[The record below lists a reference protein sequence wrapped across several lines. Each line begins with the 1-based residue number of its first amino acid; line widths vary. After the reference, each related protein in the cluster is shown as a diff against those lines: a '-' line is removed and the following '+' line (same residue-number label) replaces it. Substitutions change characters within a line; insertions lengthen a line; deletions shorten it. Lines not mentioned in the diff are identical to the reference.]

1 MNKASIYLMITPFF
15 PTKDSFRGPFVLDQ
29 VKAIERTGR
38 YQRVVVMRPCPIWA
52 KQEDYEFD
60 GVEVHYF
67 PIVQMPS
74 NLLLPLPDALNKRLF
89 LKRLRQ
95 LGILPDDISVAHAH
109 VGMNACFALAVKEKN
124 PAVKTL
130 LQHHDADPFGINM
143 SRHLA
148 ECGWNSRI
156 NSRYLVRQYGKI
168 DLHVAVSNK
177 VEHNLREFPNAGK
190 EEVFPRYLHLLEY
203 VKGLRPATIKACT
216 VLYNGVDTS
225 LFYPETSKAKKGKFR
240 IGCIGNYQVLKDHI
254 TLLKAVHRMKDKEVE
269 LLLVGSGETYE
280 ECQQYVA
287 EHGMQDAVT
296 FLREM
301 RHEDLRSFYNSLDLF
316 VLPSYF
322 EGFGCVFTEAYA
334 CGVPFM
340 SCTKQGVSEIVE
352 EPEKWLID
360 KHDNETLAR
369 LISNYK
375 LYRYEQKLN
384 ADYDINILVKH
395 FLDVVERL

>member
-1 MNKASIYLMITPFF
+1 MSKASIYLMITPFF

-29 VKAIERTGR
+29 VKAIEKTGR
-38 YQRVVVMRPCPIWA
+38 YSRVVVMRPCPLWG
-52 KQEDYEFD
+52 KLPDYEFD

-89 LKRLRQ
+89 RKRLRE
-95 LGILPDDISVAHAH
+95 LGIRPADVAVAHTH
-109 VGMNACFALAVKEKN
+109 VGMNACFSLAVKEKN
-124 PAVKTL
+124 PAVKTV

-148 ECGWNSRI
+148 ECRWNSRI

-168 DLHVAVSNK
+168 DLHVGVSHK
-177 VEHNLREFPNAGK
+177 VIHNLKAFPEAGH
-190 EEVFPRYLHLLEY
+190 EEVFPRYLHLIEY
-203 VKGLRPATIKACT
+203 VKELSPATIKHST

-225 LFYPETSKAKKGKFR
+225 IFYPEKSKSKGPKFR

-254 TLLKAVHRMKDKEVE
+254 TLLRAVHRLSDPDIE
-269 LLLVGSGETYE
+269 LLLVGSGETYD
-280 ECQQYVA
+280 ECQRYV
-287 EHGMQDAVT
+287 EENDMKDAVK

-301 RHEDLRSFYNSLDLF
+301 PHEALRGFYNSLDLF
-316 VLPSYF
+316 VLPSFF

-340 SCTKQGVSEIVE
+340 SCTNQGVSEIVE
-352 EPEKWLID
+352 EPEKWLIE
-360 KHDNETLAR
+360 KHDDATLAR
-369 LISNYK
+369 LISDYK
-375 LYRYEQKLN
+375 RRRYAQKLTT
-384 ADYDINILVKH
+384 DYDINVLIPR
-395 FLDVVERL
+395 FLDEVEKL